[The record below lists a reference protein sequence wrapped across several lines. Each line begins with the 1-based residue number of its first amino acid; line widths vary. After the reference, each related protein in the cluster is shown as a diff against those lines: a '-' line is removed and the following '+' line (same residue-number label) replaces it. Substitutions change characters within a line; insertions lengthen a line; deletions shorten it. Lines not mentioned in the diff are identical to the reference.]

1 MSWTIVL
8 SVLIFLCSEFPLS
21 AVAAKESI
29 QLEGVHAKLACRDCH
44 GEKPSLTPHPSSLAV
59 RASGCTGC
67 HQGYDRIFDQAMTTR
82 LAEKHYVDRTFGEVD
97 PGFYANNCSRCHVSD
112 CLDCHGGDGH
122 KIASATQA
130 ECLACHSGYFVGR
143 EYLGWAPREDH
154 PRYQR
159 GPDHLGEKALKMR
172 PDIHAELGMECKD
185 CHSMQSL
192 IAGQKAAQTCKDCH
206 QPDPSVIEHSI
217 AAHMDKME
225 CYACHSAWAP
235 QEYGNYYLRLGKN
248 NRKAENAFKTP
259 PLKGE
264 YLVRTY
270 LRKQDAPPLGLN
282 DQQRYSPIR
291 PQFISYY
298 SDLRGGKFP
307 LVENQMLGA
316 EWKAFFPHTIRTGT
330 VMCDSCHDDR
340 RRYLL
345 ENEEDRLYRIDLDG
359 LGLISF
365 WNQQGQ
371 TIHNGSFI
379 SPQQFSLLTK
389 KDATYTKA
397 YIKRWKKLLGQD
409 ENFSKE

>member
-8 SVLIFLCSEFPLS
+8 SVLILLCSEPPLN
-21 AVAAKESI
+21 AVAATQPI
-29 QLEGVHAKLACRDCH
+29 QLKGVHAQLACSDCH
-44 GEKPSLTPHPSSLAV
+44 GADTSLTQQPSSLEE
-59 RASGCTGC
+59 RASGCTSC
-67 HQGYDRIFDQAMTTR
+67 HQGYDKIFDQAMTTR
-82 LAEKHYVDRTFGEVD
+82 LAEKHFVDRTFGEVD
-97 PGFYANNCSRCHVSD
+97 PDFYANNCSSCHVSD

-122 KIASATQA
+122 KIASATQE
-130 ECLACHSGYFVGR
+130 ECLACHQGYFIGR

-159 GPDHLGEKALKMR
+159 GPQHLGAQALKMR
-172 PDIHAELGMECKD
+172 PDRHFELGMECKD

-192 IAGQKAAQTCKDCH
+192 IAGLKAAQSCEECH

-217 AAHMDKME
+217 AAHMEKME

-235 QEYGNYYLRLGKN
+235 QEYGSFYLRLGEN
-248 NRKAENAFKTP
+248 NLEAEKAFKTA

-282 DQQRYSPIR
+282 ARQRYSPIR
-291 PQFISYY
+291 PEFITYY
-298 SDLRGGKFP
+298 SDLRGGEFP
-307 LVENQMLGA
+307 LVENQLLGA
-316 EWKAFFPHTIRTGT
+316 EWRAFFPHTIRTGT
-330 VMCDSCHDDR
+330 VMCDNCHNDR

-345 ENEEDRLYRIDLDG
+345 ENQEDRLYRIDLDG
-359 LGLISF
+359 LQLMSF

-371 TIHNGSFI
+371 TIRNGSFI
-379 SPQQFSLLTK
+379 SPQQFSLISK
-389 KDATYTKA
+389 KDADYTKA
-397 YIKRWKKLLGQD
+397 YVKRWKKLLGQD